1 MITTRRGRLD
11 EQKQQ
16 KKLVLA
22 IGGMIAII
30 VFFALFGVKILIG
43 FSVLV
48 DNIRGS
54 SPTPAA
60 QSNKQVLFPP
70 TLDPLPV
77 ATHSSVLRIS
87 GSGTAGLTATVYD
100 NNKEVRKT
108 TVAGNGVFTAQLP
121 SLKDGKHDL
130 TVKLSDTKGNTSE
143 PSNPL
148 TITIKTTKPEL
159 TIDSPENNATINS
172 DSNMVSISGTTESDT
187 TVSLNG
193 RIAVI
198 KPDNS
203 FTYSYPLSDGE
214 NIIRIVAT
222 DMAGNT
228 TTEELKLTYHK

>member
-16 KKLVLA
+16 KKLILA
-22 IGGMIAII
+22 IGGMIAVI
-30 VFFALFGVKILIG
+30 VFFAVFGLKILIG

-48 DNIRGS
+48 DTIRGS
-54 SPTPAA
+54 SPTPAV

-70 TLDPLPV
+70 ILDPLPV
-77 ATHSSVLRIS
+77 ATYSSVLRVS
-87 GSGTAGLTATVYD
+87 GSATAGLTATVYD
-100 NNKEVRKT
+100 NGKELRKT

-121 SLKDGKHDL
+121 TLKDGKHDL
-130 TVKLSDTKGNTSE
+130 TVKLTDTKGNSSE

-148 TITIKTTKPEL
+148 TIIIKTAKPEL

-172 DSNMVSISGTTESDT
+172 DSNQISITGTTESDT
-187 TVSLNG
+187 SVSING

-198 KPDNS
+198 KPDNTFSYS
-203 FTYSYPLSDGE
+203 FSLSDGD
-214 NIIRIVAT
+214 NIIQIVAT
-222 DMAGNT
+222 DLAGNT